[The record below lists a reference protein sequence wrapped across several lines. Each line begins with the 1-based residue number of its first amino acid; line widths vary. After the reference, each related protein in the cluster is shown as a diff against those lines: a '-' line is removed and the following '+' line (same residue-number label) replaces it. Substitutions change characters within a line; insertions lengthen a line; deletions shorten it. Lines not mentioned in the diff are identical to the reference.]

1 MKSKDV
7 REAIKI
13 AKLTKSASDVDWLV
27 NVRMKYSRLA

>member
-13 AKLTKSASDVDWLV
+13 AKLTKSSSDVDWLV
-27 NVRMKYSRLA
+27 NVRMKYSKLA